1 MASCH
6 RHFCIFFLVC
16 SEIPPFK
23 QIPFLN
29 SRPLPTTE
37 VCPLLYLRI
46 LLSIEAGVLILGA
59 HEDQLGV
66 LKQRVV
72 QQVKG
77 IVIKPDNLSSTPGA
91 HMVKGKNGPHL
102 SPLSYTAWHICAQ

>member
-1 MASCH
+1 MLRNSSLQ
-6 RHFCIFFLVC
+6 R
-16 SEIPPFK
+16 
-23 QIPFLN
+23 PFLN

-37 VCPLLYLRI
+37 VCPLLYLWI
-46 LLSIEAGVLILGA
+46 LLSIEAGVLILDA

-66 LKQRVV
+66 LKWRVV

-77 IVIKPDNLSSTPGA
+77 VVTKPDNLSSAPGA

-102 SPLSYTAWHICAQ
+102 CLSSVLCSMAWHVCSQ